1 MFDQM
6 VSELKSGII
15 PESSLLRRRFEAALV
30 KKIGVIRTPYSF
42 WPADRKINPSAKE
55 LLWAVILLND
65 MENFNVIEAVITT
78 ELEEKQ
84 KAKGVPENFDALS
97 VKAKELIQEYITAF
111 VELAP
116 TESMRF
122 QLEQKSRKFLCR
134 D

>member
-97 VKAKELIQEYITAF
+97 VKAKELLQEYITAF